1 MSSSLSFRIQAPN
14 RPSPLSRSSNN
25 SNSRSASKG
34 QQQQED
40 DSSSDSDDN
49 LRLPRQRRDEA
60 VTGFDSNG
68 TTARDEQKKVGPLVI
83 ASIPNKDW
91 RNASSSK
98 RSKVKKE
105 RYIPDAVGSMRVGGS
120 ASTGGATG
128 LPGDEKT
135 QGGMG
140 TRDVINDSVVVGGLE
155 MGKKKEASAGIKE
168 EEVDIK
174 MEVEEVKMEVKVEE
188 SLSTIVITEEQ
199 RALRELMAGEVV
211 MAEQQLEVILPVA
224 PDSRG
229 PPLDES
235 DAFRQDVL
243 SRPDQV
249 SYISIAHPSCAH
261 LIESFHSQSTLED
274 YARVP
279 VGQFGLALLR
289 GMGWKEGTAASRTGR
304 KGPSEAFVPTSR
316 PALLGIGAKPLAE
329 VLGEEKGKNGKVVRK
344 DKREDMKYVPLLKQ
358 ERGGSA
364 SASNSGRS
372 VCYVFMPP
380 CYSMKAYLIHSTLQ
394 TPAAIG
400 SSTPR
405 DLSPP
410 SSSRPSSSSRPHS
423 RRPSNSPPPSSSRHR
438 DEDRRRKDDSR
449 DRRDRDSDRP
459 RERDGE
465 RERDRKRPRSPNR
478 DRERSDCRDEER
490 RRERSASYEKE
501 KKRDSRDGER
511 RREER
516 SGEGRDRG
524 RDDRRDRDRNGSGR
538 DQGRDSGRRRD

>member
-14 RPSPLSRSSNN
+14 RPSPLSRASNN
-25 SNSRSASKG
+25 SKG
-34 QQQQED
+34 QQQRD
-40 DSSSDSDDN
+40 DDFSSDSDDN

-155 MGKKKEASAGIKE
+155 MGKKKDTSADTKE
-168 EEVDIK
+168 EELDVK
-174 MEVEEVKMEVKVEE
+174 MEVEEVKLEVKVEE

-211 MAEQQLEVILPVA
+211 MVEQQLEVILPA
-224 PDSRG
+224 AADSRG

-249 SYISIAHPSCAH
+249 SPIHVAQSACSGLMHP
-261 LIESFHSQSTLED
+261 LYYQSTLED

-364 SASNSGRS
+364 SATNSGRS
-372 VCYVFMPP
+372 VRFGSLFFAP
-380 CYSMKAYLIHSTLQ
+380 CFGSLNAHSNHSNLQ

-423 RRPSNSPPPSSSRHR
+423 HRPSNSPPPSSSRHR
-438 DEDRRRKDDSR
+438 DEDRRRNDDFR
-449 DRRDRDSDRP
+449 DRRDRDLDRP
-459 RERDGE
+459 RERDNE

-478 DRERSDCRDEER
+478 DRERSDYRDKER
-490 RRERSASYEKE
+490 RRERSASYERE
-501 KKRDSRDGER
+501 KKRESRDGER

-516 SGEGRDRG
+516 SGEGRDRD
-524 RDDRRDRDRNGSGR
+524 RDDRRDRDRNDGR